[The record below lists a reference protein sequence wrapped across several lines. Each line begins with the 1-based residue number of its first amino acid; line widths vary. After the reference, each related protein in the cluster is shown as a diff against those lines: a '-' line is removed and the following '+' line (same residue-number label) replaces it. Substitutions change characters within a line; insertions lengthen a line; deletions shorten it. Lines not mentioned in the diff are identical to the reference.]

1 MQFCWTNCSTRQ
13 LRVPYIVPLYL
24 QGSHVSKFIEYL
36 GHPSASQNTL
46 AELKAA
52 FKLRKGQGTEEKCH
66 RANKAFKVQS
76 ISNKAGAF

>member
-1 MQFCWTNCSTRQ
+1 M
-13 LRVPYIVPLYL
+13 
-24 QGSHVSKFIEYL
+24 SKFIEYL

-52 FKLRKGQGTEEKCH
+52 FKLRKGQGTEGKCH